1 MRAYTKMFWQGEA
14 VKLRQQLQ
22 YLQQSHRQ
30 LLGEE
35 LFGLNINDLNKL
47 ETQLETSLKGVRIK
61 KEQAF
66 YDEVKELHR
75 KESLVDHENKEL
87 HKKLNFLLQEH
98 AELQHKAYELHRDNN
113 GLHGHVSLQLSQ
125 PQQQENYL
133 PREAMTLGLQLNS

>member
-1 MRAYTKMFWQGEA
+1 MFWQGEA

-22 YLQQSHRQ
+22 YLQQRHRQ

-35 LFGLNINDLNKL
+35 LFGLNMNDLNKL
-47 ETQLETSLKGVRIK
+47 EAQLETSLKGVRIK

-66 YDEVKELHR
+66 TDEVKELHR
-75 KESLVDHENKEL
+75 KGSIVDHENKEL

-98 AELQHKAYELHRDNN
+98 AELQQKAYELHHDNN

-125 PQQQENYL
+125 PQPQKNYL
-133 PREAMTLGLQLNS
+133 PTETMKLG